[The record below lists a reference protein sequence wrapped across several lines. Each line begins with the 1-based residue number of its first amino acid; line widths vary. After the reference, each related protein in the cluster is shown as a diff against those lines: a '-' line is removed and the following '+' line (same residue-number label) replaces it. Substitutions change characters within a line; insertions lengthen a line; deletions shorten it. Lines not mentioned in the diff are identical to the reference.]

1 MIRVLVIDD
10 SLFIR
15 TVVQDMLADDPGIQV
30 VGVASDGVEALE
42 KIRELK
48 PDLITLDIEMP
59 KLNGIGVL
67 EKKRE
72 IPQFPRTLM
81 LSSLT
86 SEGAEMTKR
95 AISLGADDFML
106 KPRGI
111 KNIREIG
118 AELRSKIKNI
128 CTIAYVTSK
137 PVARDE
143 LARNIV
149 LIGSSAGGPPM
160 LDVVVSTLKADLN
173 AAVII
178 TQHMPKGGFTAA
190 LAARLDRISPLQ
202 IKETEN
208 GDILKRGMVFIS
220 KAGFH
225 TIVSSYLDKNGLQG
239 GKIVHADSPPVH
251 NVKPAVD
258 KTFVSAA
265 QVYGSRS
272 VSAIL
277 SGMGNDGGEGSEA
290 VKNAGGITI
299 VCRQEDCLVY
309 GMARSAL
316 QRNAVDHVLPLK
328 NIPAKIEELVRTL
341 SG

>member
-1 MIRVLVIDD
+1 MIRVLIIDD

-15 TVVQDMLADDPGIQV
+15 TVVQDMLADDQEIQV
-30 VGVASDGVEALE
+30 IGVASDGVEALD

-67 EKKRE
+67 ERKRE
-72 IPQFPRTLM
+72 FSPCPRILV

-86 SEGAEMTKR
+86 SEGAEMTKK
-95 AISLGADDFML
+95 AMSLGADDFML

-118 AELRSKIKNI
+118 AELKAKIKNI

-137 PVARDE
+137 PVVREE
-143 LARNIV
+143 LAQNIV

-160 LDVVVSTLKADLN
+160 LDVVVSNLPANLN

-190 LAARLDRISPLQ
+190 LAARLDRISPLK

-208 GDILKRGMVFIS
+208 GDILKKGMIFVS
-220 KAGFH
+220 KAGYH
-225 TIVSSYLDKNGLQG
+225 TIVSSYLDKSGVQG
-239 GKIVHADSPPVH
+239 GKIILADSPPIH

-258 KTFVSAA
+258 KTFTSAA
-265 QVYGSRS
+265 QVYGGKS

-277 SGMGNDGGEGSEA
+277 SGMGNDGGEGTEA
-290 VKNAGGITI
+290 IRKAGGATI

-316 QRNAVDHVLPLK
+316 QRDVVDHVLPLK
-328 NIPAKIEELVRTL
+328 NIPTKIEELVKAIA
-341 SG
+341 G

>member
-1 MIRVLVIDD
+1 MIRVLIIDD

-15 TVVQDMLADDPGIQV
+15 TVVQDMLADDPDIKV
-30 VGVASDGVEALE
+30 IGVASDGLEALD

-59 KLNGIGVL
+59 RLNGISML
-67 EKKRE
+67 ERKGE
-72 IPQFPRTLM
+72 ILKFPKTLV

-95 AISLGADDFML
+95 AISVGADDFML

-118 AELRSKIKNI
+118 GELKQKIKNI

-137 PVARDE
+137 PVQKDVNAH
-143 LARNIV
+143 NIV

-160 LDVVVSTLKADLN
+160 LDTIVSNLPEDLN

-190 LAARLDRISPLQ
+190 LAARLNRISKLQ
-202 IKETEN
+202 IRETDN
-208 GDILKRGMVFIS
+208 GDLLKNGTVLVS
-220 KAGFH
+220 KAGYH
-225 TIVSSYLDKNGLQG
+225 TVISSVLERGGNQS
-239 GKIVHADSPPVH
+239 GKIILTDSPPVH

-258 KTFVSAA
+258 KTFISAA
-265 QVYGSRS
+265 QVFGNHC
-272 VSAIL
+272 VTAIL
-277 SGMGNDGGEGSEA
+277 SGMGNDGGEGTEA
-290 VKNAGGITI
+290 VKNAGGVTI
-299 VCRQEDCLVY
+299 VCREEDCLVY

-316 QRNAVDHVLPLK
+316 RHNSVDYILPLK
-328 NIPAKIEELVRTL
+328 DIPDKIAECIKAI
-341 SG
+341 G

>member
-15 TVVQDMLADDPGIQV
+15 TVVQDMLADDPEIEIVGI
-30 VGVASDGVEALE
+30 ANDGVEALE
-42 KIRELK
+42 KIHELK

-59 KLNGIGVL
+59 RLDGLGVL
-67 EKKRE
+67 EKRKDFTR
-72 IPQFPRTLM
+72 FPKTLM

-95 AISLGADDFML
+95 AIALGADDFML

-111 KNIREIG
+111 KNIREISG
-118 AELRSKIKNI
+118 ELKQKIKNI
-128 CTIAYVTSK
+128 CTIAYVTAK
-137 PVARDE
+137 PTFKDE
-143 LARNIV
+143 IARNIV
-149 LIGSSAGGPPM
+149 LVGSSAGGPPM
-160 LDVVVSTLKADLN
+160 LDVVVSTLPASLN

-190 LAARLDRISPLQ
+190 LANRLDRISQLR

-208 GDILKRGMVFIS
+208 GDVLKKGTVLVS

-225 TIVSSYLDKNGLQG
+225 TIVSSFMDKGGVQG
-239 GKIVHADSPPVH
+239 GKIVLADSPPVH

-258 KTFVSAA
+258 KTFSSAS
-265 QVYGSRS
+265 QVYGQRIVS
-272 VSAIL
+272 VIL
-277 SGMGNDGGEGSEA
+277 SGMGNDGGEGTEFI
-290 VKNAGGITI
+290 KRAGGITM
-299 VCRQEDCLVY
+299 VCREEDCLVY

-316 QRNAVDHVLPLK
+316 SRNCVDHVVPLK
-328 NIPAKIEELVRTL
+328 SIPVKIEEFIRTM

>member
-1 MIRVLVIDD
+1 MIRVLIIDD

-15 TVVQDMLADDPGIQV
+15 TVVQDMLADDPGIQI

-42 KIRELK
+42 KIKELK

-59 KLNGIGVL
+59 KLDGIGVL
-67 EKKRE
+67 EKRRE
-72 IPQFPRTLM
+72 FSQFPRTLM

-118 AELRSKIKNI
+118 SELRSKIKNI

-137 PVARDE
+137 PVPKEE
-143 LARNIV
+143 LAKNIV

-160 LDVVVSTLKADLN
+160 LDVVVSTMNPDLN

-190 LAARLDRISPLQ
+190 LAARLDRISPLN

-208 GDILKRGMVFIS
+208 GDILKRGTVYIS
-220 KAGFH
+220 KAGYH
-225 TIVSSYLDKNGLQG
+225 TIISSYLDKNGVQG

-265 QVYGSRS
+265 QVFGSRS

-277 SGMGNDGGEGSEA
+277 SGMGNDGGEGTQA
-290 VKNAGGITI
+290 VKNAGGVTM

-328 NIPAKIEELVRTL
+328 NIPAKIEEFVKAIA
-341 SG
+341 G

>member
-30 VGVASDGVEALE
+30 IGVASDGVEALE

-160 LDVVVSTLKADLN
+160 LDVVVSTLKADLD

-208 GDILKRGMVFIS
+208 GDILKRGMIFIS

-225 TIVSSYLDKNGLQG
+225 TIVSSYLDKNGVQG

>member
-30 VGVASDGVEALE
+30 IGVASDGVEALE

-160 LDVVVSTLKADLN
+160 LDVVVSTLKADLD

-225 TIVSSYLDKNGLQG
+225 TIVSSYLDKNGVQG

>member
-15 TVVQDMLADDPGIQV
+15 TVVQDMLADDPDIQV
-30 VGVASDGVEALE
+30 IGVAVDGVEALE

-72 IPQFPRTLM
+72 FSPFPRTLV

-118 AELRSKIKNI
+118 GELRQKIKNI

-137 PVARDE
+137 PAPLDE
-143 LARNIV
+143 IAKNIV

-160 LDVVVSTLKADLN
+160 LDVIVSTLHADLN

-190 LAARLDRISPLQ
+190 LAARLDRISPLK

-220 KAGFH
+220 KAGYH
-225 TIVSSYLDKNGLQG
+225 TIISSYLDKNGVQG

-265 QVYGSRS
+265 QVFGARS
-272 VSAIL
+272 ISAIL

-290 VKNAGGITI
+290 IKKAGGVTI

-316 QRNAVDHVLPLK
+316 QRNSADHVLPLK
-328 NIPAKIEELVRTL
+328 NIPGKIEEFVKAIPR
-341 SG
+341 

>member
-15 TVVQDMLADDPGIQV
+15 TVVQDMLSDDPEIQV
-30 VGVASDGVEALE
+30 VGVASDGMEALE
-42 KIRELK
+42 KIHQLK

-59 KLNGIGVL
+59 KLDGIGVL
-67 EKKRE
+67 GKKRE
-72 IPQFPRTLM
+72 FSPFPRVLV

-95 AISLGADDFML
+95 AMSLGADDFML

-111 KNIREIG
+111 KNVREIG
-118 AELRSKIKNI
+118 GELRNKIKNI
-128 CTIAYVTSK
+128 CTIAYITSK
-137 PVARDE
+137 PTIGDE
-143 LARNIV
+143 IAQNIV

-160 LDVVVSTLKADLN
+160 LDIVVSNLPANLN

-202 IKETEN
+202 IKESEN
-208 GDILKRGMVFIS
+208 GDILKKGMVFIS
-220 KAGFH
+220 QAGFH
-225 TIVSSYLDKNGLQG
+225 TIVNSYLDKGGVQG

-258 KTFVSAA
+258 KTFISAA
-265 QVYGSRS
+265 QVFGARS

-277 SGMGNDGGEGSEA
+277 SGMGNDGGEGTEA
-290 VKNAGGITI
+290 VKKAGGVTI

-316 QRNAVDHVLPLK
+316 QREVVDQVLPLK
-328 NIPAKIEELVRTL
+328 NIPGKIVEIIK
-341 SG
+341 GIAG

>member
-15 TVVQDMLADDPGIQV
+15 TVVQDMLSDDPNIQI
-30 VGVASDGVEALE
+30 VGVASDGLEALE
-42 KIRELK
+42 KIRDLK

-59 KLNGIGVL
+59 RLDGLSMLGR
-67 EKKRE
+67 KKE
-72 IPQFPRTLM
+72 FDKFPKTLV

-95 AISLGADDFML
+95 AIALGADDFML

-118 AELRSKIKNI
+118 GELKQKIKNI
-128 CTIAYVTSK
+128 CTIAYITSK
-137 PVARDE
+137 PVLKDSN
-143 LARNIV
+143 ARNIV

-160 LDVVVSTLKADLN
+160 LDTIVSNLPADLN

-190 LAARLDRISPLQ
+190 LAARLNRISPLQ
-202 IKETEN
+202 IRETEN
-208 GDILKRGMVFIS
+208 GDLLKNGVVLVSM
-220 KAGFH
+220 AGYH
-225 TIVSSYLDKNGLQG
+225 TIISSVLDRGGGQS
-239 GKIVHADSPPVH
+239 GKIILTDSPPVH

-258 KTFVSAA
+258 KTFTSAA
-265 QVYGSRS
+265 QVFGSHC
-272 VSAIL
+272 VTAIL
-277 SGMGNDGGEGSEA
+277 SGMGNDGGEGTLA
-290 VKNAGGITI
+290 IKNAGGITL
-299 VCRQEDCLVY
+299 VCREEDCLVY

-316 QRNAVDHVLPLK
+316 SRNCVDHVLALQA
-328 NIPAKIEELVRTL
+328 IPGKITESIRTI
-341 SG
+341 SR

>member
-30 VGVASDGVEALE
+30 IGVASDGVEALE

-208 GDILKRGMVFIS
+208 GDILKRGMIFIS

-225 TIVSSYLDKNGLQG
+225 TIVSSYLDKNGVQG

>member
-1 MIRVLVIDD
+1 MIRVLIIDD

-15 TVVQDMLADDPGIQV
+15 TVVQDMLSDDTEIRV
-30 VGVASDGVEALE
+30 VGVASDGMEALE
-42 KIRELK
+42 KINELK

-59 KLNGIGVL
+59 KLDGIGVL
-67 EKKRE
+67 ERKRE
-72 IPQFPRTLM
+72 FSSFPRVLV

-86 SEGAEMTKR
+86 SEGAEMTKK
-95 AISLGADDFML
+95 AMSLGADDFML

-118 AELRSKIKNI
+118 GELRHKIKNI
-128 CTIAYVTSK
+128 CTIAYITAK
-137 PVARDE
+137 PSLKDE
-143 LARNIV
+143 IAQNIV

-160 LDVVVSTLKADLN
+160 LDVVVSNLPANLN

-190 LAARLDRISPLQ
+190 LASRLDRISPLQ
-202 IKETEN
+202 IKESEN
-208 GDILKRGMVFIS
+208 GDILKKGMVFIS
-220 KAGFH
+220 QAGFH
-225 TIVSSYLDKNGLQG
+225 TIVNSYLDKGGVQG
-239 GKIVHADSPPVH
+239 GKIVHADSPPLH

-258 KTFVSAA
+258 KTFTSAA
-265 QVYGSRS
+265 QVFGARS

-277 SGMGNDGGEGSEA
+277 SGMGNDGGEGTESI
-290 VKNAGGITI
+290 KKAGGFTI

-316 QRNAVDHVLPLK
+316 QRNVVDEVLPLK
-328 NIPAKIEELVRTL
+328 NIPAKIVEVVKGLK
-341 SG
+341 G

>member
-1 MIRVLVIDD
+1 MIKVLIIDD

-15 TVVQDMLADDPGIQV
+15 TVVQDMLSDDPDIQV
-30 VGVASDGVEALE
+30 VGVATDGVEALE
-42 KIRELK
+42 KIKELR

-59 KLNGIGVL
+59 RLDGIAVL
-67 EKKRE
+67 ERRRE
-72 IPQFPRTLM
+72 FPSFPKTLV

-95 AISLGADDFML
+95 AIAGGADDFML

-118 AELRSKIKNI
+118 GELKQKIKNI
-128 CTIAYVTSK
+128 CTIAYVTTK
-137 PVARDE
+137 PSARDE
-143 LARNIV
+143 IARNIV

-160 LDVVVSTLKADLN
+160 LDVIVSNLPADLN

-190 LAARLDRISPLQ
+190 LAARLNRISPLI
-202 IKETEN
+202 IKETES
-208 GDILKRGMVFIS
+208 GDILKRGTVFVS
-220 KAGFH
+220 MAGFH
-225 TIVSSYLDKNGLQG
+225 TVISSYLDKSGVQG
-239 GKIVHADSPPVH
+239 GKIVHADSPPMH

-258 KTFVSAA
+258 KTFISAA
-265 QVYGSRS
+265 QVFGARS

-290 VKNAGGITI
+290 IRKAGGVTI

-309 GMARSAL
+309 GMARSAIS
-316 QRNAVDHVLPLK
+316 RDAAMHVLALK
-328 NIPAKIEELVRTL
+328 AIPAKIEDLVKSL
-341 SG
+341 AG

>member
-15 TVVQDMLADDPGIQV
+15 TVVQDMLSDDPDIQI
-30 VGVASDGVEALE
+30 VGVASDGLEALD
-42 KIRELK
+42 KIRDLK

-59 KLNGIGVL
+59 RLDGLSMLGR
-67 EKKRE
+67 KKE
-72 IPQFPRTLM
+72 IDKFPKTLV

-118 AELRSKIKNI
+118 GELRQKIKNI
-128 CTIAYVTSK
+128 CTIAYIESK
-137 PVARDE
+137 PIQKDVN
-143 LARNIV
+143 ARNIV

-160 LDVVVSTLKADLN
+160 LDTIVSKLPANLN

-190 LAARLDRISPLQ
+190 LAARLDRISPLN

-208 GDILKRGMVFIS
+208 GDILKRGMIFIS

-225 TIVSSYLDKNGLQG
+225 TIVSSYLDKNGVQG

>member
-1 MIRVLVIDD
+1 MIRVLIIDD

-15 TVVQDMLADDPGIQV
+15 TVVQDMLADDQEIQV
-30 VGVASDGVEALE
+30 IGVASDGVEALD

-67 EKKRE
+67 ERKRE
-72 IPQFPRTLM
+72 FSPCPRILV

-95 AISLGADDFML
+95 AMSLGADDFML

-118 AELRSKIKNI
+118 SELKAKIKNI

-137 PVARDE
+137 PVVREE
-143 LARNIV
+143 LAQNIV

-160 LDVVVSTLKADLN
+160 LDVVVSNLPANLN

-190 LAARLDRISPLQ
+190 LAARLDRISPLK

-208 GDILKRGMVFIS
+208 GDILKKGMVFIS
-220 KAGFH
+220 KAGYH
-225 TIVSSYLDKNGLQG
+225 TIVSSYLDKSGVQG
-239 GKIVHADSPPVH
+239 GKIVLADSPPVH

-258 KTFVSAA
+258 KTFTSAA
-265 QVYGSRS
+265 QVFGGKS

-277 SGMGNDGGEGSEA
+277 SGMGNDGGEGTEA
-290 VKNAGGITI
+290 IRKAGGVTI

-316 QRNAVDHVLPLK
+316 QRDVVDHVLPLK
-328 NIPAKIEELVRTL
+328 NIPGKIEELVKAIA
-341 SG
+341 G